1 MKCDDAPE
9 EAPSVTTEKVLKI
22 ACNISITTNYMHT
35 GILDVSNLHI
45 VSYNRKELIKALQAL
60 DEKIE
65 KISPTLGRDA
75 TYTAHSRL
83 SRLPSYL
90 TVHMVRFAWRSDIG
104 KKAKILRKVKFP
116 TEFDAIDLVTDE
128 LKQKLLPVSR
138 KLKAIDKEREERRK
152 VRKRTKVIQETK
164 TDADVEMADAAAPA
178 AGSSSGATD
187 QPAASDEGKGKE
199 VAGGDLLDET
209 VYREKEQK
217 ELEALIDPSLK
228 ADTGSS
234 VSGLYDLV
242 GELSRCRFFNMCEI
256 LTSMGIAI
264 VTHKGAAADA
274 GHYMAYVKKSV
285 FYPQSVGSSEG
296 SAKLSTLSEDD
307 EDWYKFDD
315 SKVSIFPK
323 EKLESIAGGGQDSA
337 AYVLLYKAKSL

>member
-1 MKCDDAPE
+1 MGK
-9 EAPSVTTEKVLKI
+9 L
-22 ACNISITTNYMHT
+22 IS
-35 GILDVSNLHI
+35 S
-45 VSYNRKELIKALQAL
+45 LQAL

-65 KISPTLGRDA
+65 KTSPTLGRDA

-104 KKAKILRKVKFP
+104 KKAKIMRKVKFP

-138 KLKAIDKEREERRK
+138 KLKAVDKEREERRK
-152 VRKRTKVIQETK
+152 VRKRTRVIKETK
-164 TDADVEMADAAAPA
+164 TDADVEMADADAPT
-178 AGSSSGATD
+178 AGSSSGATA
-187 QPAASDEGKGKE
+187 QPAASDESKGKE
-199 VAGGDLLDET
+199 VAGGELLDEP

-242 GELSRCRFFNMCEI
+242 GELSRCRLFTAC
-256 LTSMGIAI
+256 
-264 VTHKGAAADA
+264 
-274 GHYMAYVKKSV
+274 
-285 FYPQSVGSSEG
+285 
-296 SAKLSTLSEDD
+296 AKYLLLWYSDRNSQGCRRRRRSLHGVRQEERLLSGVC
-307 EDWYKFDD
+307 W
-315 SKVSIFPK
+315 
-323 EKLESIAGGGQDSA
+323 KLRRQRQAQHA
-337 AYVLLYKAKSL
+337 Q